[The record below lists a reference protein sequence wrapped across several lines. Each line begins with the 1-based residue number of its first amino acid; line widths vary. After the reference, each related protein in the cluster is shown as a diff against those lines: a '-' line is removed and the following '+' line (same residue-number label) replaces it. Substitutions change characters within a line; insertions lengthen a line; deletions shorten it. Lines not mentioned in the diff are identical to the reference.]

1 MINKALRTEDLD
13 QLQTF
18 RFFIGDLSQSL
29 SYEHQKIFSSDETIL
44 TVYRG
49 TKLDEEEFEKLKENQ
64 GKIITTNGYLSTSRL
79 RQPAINFLMKPTK
92 RVGVISVLFQIQCD
106 IQHIGNNVIY
116 SDIAQFII
124 NMSLSNEGEKI
135 TKDYIDLTQK
145 ETEEKSVA
153 IVFGRLMCNLGQYD
167 QSQKYFEEL
176 LQKPDGEDIAWI
188 EFNIGQALDY
198 KGQWDQAKI
207 YYDRAY
213 QRMTRATPIRIK
225 DSAQVMNNIGGIFY
239 RQGKYDEAL
248 DFHQRALKIRE
259 EFCPSDHA
267 AVAQSLNYIGLLF

>member
-1 MINKALRTEDLD
+1 
-13 QLQTF
+13 
-18 RFFIGDLSQSL
+18 
-29 SYEHQKIFSSDETIL
+29 
-44 TVYRG
+44 
-49 TKLDEEEFEKLKENQ
+49 
-64 GKIITTNGYLSTSRL
+64 
-79 RQPAINFLMKPTK
+79 
-92 RVGVISVLFQIQCD
+92 
-106 IQHIGNNVIY
+106 
-116 SDIAQFII
+116 
-124 NMSLSNEGEKI
+124 MSLSNEGEKI

-239 RQGKYDEAL
+239 RQG
-248 DFHQRALKIRE
+248 
-259 EFCPSDHA
+259 
-267 AVAQSLNYIGLLF
+267 

>member
-1 MINKALRTEDLD
+1 TKLIDEFKREYRSEDAIRWYSKDSFLYRMINKALRTEDLD

-18 RFFIGDLSQSL
+18 RFFIGDLSQRL

-49 TKLDEEEFEKLKENQ
+49 TKFVEEEFEKLKENQ

-79 RQPAINFLMKPTK
+79 QQPAINFAMKPTK
-92 RVGVISVLFQIQCD
+92 RSGVIDVLFQIPCD
-106 IQHIGNNVIY
+106 IQYISKSVIY
-116 SDIAQFII
+116 ADVAQF
-124 NMSLSNEGEKI
+124 SDYPDEEDVLFDLSAEKKI

-167 QSQKYFEEL
+167 KSQKYFEEL

-198 KGQWDQAKI
+198 KGQ
-207 YYDRAY
+207 
-213 QRMTRATPIRIK
+213 
-225 DSAQVMNNIGGIFY
+225 
-239 RQGKYDEAL
+239 
-248 DFHQRALKIRE
+248 
-259 EFCPSDHA
+259 
-267 AVAQSLNYIGLLF
+267 

>member
-116 SDIAQFII
+116 SDIAQF
-124 NMSLSNEGEKI
+124 SNYPDEKEVLF
-135 TKDYIDLTQK
+135 DLNAAFRLDSI
-145 ETEEKSVA
+145 EK
-153 IVFGRLMCNLGQYD
+153 
-167 QSQKYFEEL
+167 
-176 LQKPDGEDIAWI
+176 
-188 EFNIGQALDY
+188 
-198 KGQWDQAKI
+198 
-207 YYDRAY
+207 
-213 QRMTRATPIRIK
+213 
-225 DSAQVMNNIGGIFY
+225 
-239 RQGKYDEAL
+239 QGS
-248 DFHQRALKIRE
+248 I
-259 EFCPSDHA
+259 
-267 AVAQSLNYIGLLF
+267 